1 MVNEQALTGGYTMS
15 TKPQSLKQM
24 AEDKGNDAVSK
35 KTIYQADPR
44 ILQVEPGFNLRI
56 QTPALKESIRL
67 LKEAYIAGAV
77 FPAID
82 VHKGTQVIDDGHR
95 RHAAIM
101 LAIAEGHEVR
111 KVEVREVDGNKAD
124 RVVHMLGSG
133 DGDGNRP
140 LSTLE
145 KGLGYKRLLHF
156 GWSKQDICAKRK
168 VSITHVE
175 QALALANAD
184 PEVQNLFAL
193 EMVSVGAALDA
204 IRDYGDDAG
213 KILKELSDSAR
224 GVGEEASDGQ
234 PKKVTRRVT
243 NAARN
248 PESARR
254 LPAKFATRYAR
265 NVGAMFSAMPD
276 ELRGKVALAGDDET
290 IPVSARYLKEL
301 MELHAEA
308 EKLRGP
314 EGGAD
319 AESDPRQQS
328 LLGDGK
334 PSETDDDEQS

>member
-1 MVNEQALTGGYTMS
+1 MS
-15 TKPQSLKQM
+15 TKSQSLKQM

-35 KTIYQADPR
+35 KTIYQVDPR
-44 ILQVEPGFNLRI
+44 ILKVEPGFNLRI
-56 QTPALKESIRL
+56 ETPALKESINL
-67 LKEAYIAGAV
+67 LKEMYIAGAV
-77 FPAID
+77 FPPID

-111 KVEVREVDGNKAD
+111 KVDVREVDGNNVD
-124 RVVHMLGSG
+124 RVLHMLGSG
-133 DGDGNRP
+133 DGSRP

-145 KGLGYKRLLHF
+145 KGLGYKRLLKF
-156 GWSKQDICAKRK
+156 GWSKQDICAGRH

-175 QALALANAD
+175 QALTLANANAD
-184 PEVQNLFAL
+184 VQDLLAL
-193 EMVSVGAALDA
+193 ERVSVGAALQA
-204 IRDYGDDAG
+204 IREYGDDAG
-213 KILKELSDSAR
+213 KLLQELSDSAR
-224 GVGEEASDGQ
+224 GVGDETSDGQ

-254 LPAKFATRYAR
+254 LPAKFANRYAK
-265 NVGAMFSAMPD
+265 NVGDMFSAMPD

-319 AESDPRQQS
+319 AEGDPRQQS

>member
-44 ILQVEPGFNLRI
+44 ILKVEPGFNLRI
-56 QTPALKESIRL
+56 QTPALQESINA
-67 LKEAYIAGAV
+67 LKEMYIAGAV
-77 FPAID
+77 FPPID
-82 VHKGTQVIDDGHR
+82 VHKGTQIIDDGHR

-111 KVEVREVDGNKAD
+111 KVDVREVDGNNAD

-133 DGDGNRP
+133 DGSRP

-156 GWSKQDICAKRK
+156 GWSKQDICARRH

-175 QALALANAD
+175 QALTLANANTD
-184 PEVQNLFAL
+184 VQNLLAL
-193 EMVSVGAALDA
+193 ERVSVGAALDA
-204 IRDYGDDAG
+204 IREHGDDAG
-213 KILKELSDSAR
+213 KLLQELSDSAR
-224 GVGEEASDGQ
+224 GVGDDTSDGQ

-254 LPAKFATRYAR
+254 LPAKFANRYAK
-265 NVGAMFSAMPD
+265 NVGEMISAMPD
-276 ELRGKVALAGDDET
+276 ELRGKVALASDDET

-308 EKLRGP
+308 EKIRGP
-314 EGGAD
+314 EAGA
-319 AESDPRQQS
+319 EGDPRQQS
-328 LLGDGK
+328 LLSDGESSD
-334 PSETDDDEQS
+334 SEDDEQS